1 MEISAKID
9 DREVIA
15 MLERLQS
22 RSDDMTPVMTRIG
35 ALYERRVLENFA
47 KESAPD
53 GTPWTPLS
61 EVTMHMGLAKNKGWQ
76 PVRKGLSAR
85 GKRYLQGKKILFES
99 GDLQQSIHFQADS
112 DSVTI
117 GSSGSIAYAAIQQL
131 SGKAGRGR
139 KTFIP
144 AREYLAMNEGGNL
157 VLADKDRGWIL
168 ELIADEL
175 ADVE

>member
-1 MEISAKID
+1 MDISSEID
-9 DREVIA
+9 DREVIS
-15 MLERLQS
+15 MLERLQA

-35 ALYERRVLENFA
+35 ALYERRVLENFS

-76 PVRKGLSAR
+76 PVRRGLSAR
-85 GKRYLQGKKILFES
+85 GKRYLQGKKILFEK
-99 GDLQQSIHFQADS
+99 GYLQQSIHFQADS

-117 GSSGSIAYAAIQQL
+117 GSSGSIPYAAIQQFG
-131 SGKAGRGR
+131 GKAGRGR
-139 KTFIP
+139 KVTIP
-144 AREYLAMNEGGNL
+144 ARPYLAMNEGDG
-157 VLADKDRGWIL
+157 VALADKDRGWIL